1 MRTCGSLGGKG
12 ATGENLL
19 RFAPDE
25 AEAAQVLSEK
35 AARGPGPV
43 TAEGSQGHLVG
54 QSQSWEG
61 NGSLLES
68 SLATRPGGGVTLIAD

>member
-25 AEAAQVLSEK
+25 AKAAQVLWEK
-35 AARGPGPV
+35 ATRGPGPV
-43 TAEGSQGHLVG
+43 PAEGSQGRLVG

-61 NGSLLES
+61 KGSLLES
-68 SLATRPGGGVTLIAD
+68 SLVPRPGEGDCL